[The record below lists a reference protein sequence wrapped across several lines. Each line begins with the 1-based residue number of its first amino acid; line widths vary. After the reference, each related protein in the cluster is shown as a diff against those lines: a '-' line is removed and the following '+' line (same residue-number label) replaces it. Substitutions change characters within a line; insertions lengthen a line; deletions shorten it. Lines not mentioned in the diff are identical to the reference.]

1 MVSVLSR
8 AVRAFTGGKSIG
20 ETVGFAIGSKFSP
33 EGAAIGQSIGGTV
46 TELLDSDQPDVSSPP
61 QAAGVDSPQTLAP
74 ASQTSQAS
82 RGRNQARVPMQTGG
96 PMINI
101 TNPPMQAGFGLPSL
115 LPAVRNFITKSPVG
129 GVVTGVGTALVGEAI
144 FDAFGQPRK
153 MVITKK
159 MQREVKEIFMFS
171 GGDLG
176 TTAQLFSQFR
186 GMSYSADNILAIL
199 LKKFSNQGPY
209 VTKAAV
215 RKTRSTLRKMK
226 TLQDIT
232 NDLMPRRAPARRRT
246 SSAMKTV
253 QIKN

>member
-1 MVSVLSR
+1 MVSILSR
-8 AVRAFTGGKSIG
+8 AVRTFTGGKSIG
-20 ETVGFAIGSKFSP
+20 ETIGGAIGSQFGP
-33 EGAAIGQSIGGTV
+33 AGASIGQSIGGSV
-46 TELLDSDQPDVSSPP
+46 TEILDTDRPDVSTTPA
-61 QAAGVDSPQTLAP
+61 AAGVDSAQTLAP
-74 ASQTSQAS
+74 VSQTSQVS
-82 RGRNQARVPMQTGG
+82 RGRNAARVPLQTGS

-101 TNPPMQAGFGLPSL
+101 TTPPMQAGFGLPSL

-129 GVVTGVGTALVGEAI
+129 GVATGVGTALVGEAI
-144 FDAFGQPRK
+144 FDAFGQPK
-153 MVITKK
+153 KLVITKK

-171 GGDLG
+171 GGDLQ
-176 TTAQLFSQFR
+176 TTAELFSQFR

-232 NDLMPRRAPARRRT
+232 NDLMPRRAPARRRST
-246 SSAMKTV
+246 SAMKTV